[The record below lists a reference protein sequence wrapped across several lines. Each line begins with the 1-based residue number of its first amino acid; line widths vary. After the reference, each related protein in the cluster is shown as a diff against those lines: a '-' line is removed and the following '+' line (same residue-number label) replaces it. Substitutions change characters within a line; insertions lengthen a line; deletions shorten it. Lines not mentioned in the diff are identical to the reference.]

1 MATKG
6 TVELFSRCMKMKSI
20 NFEWQQ
26 FPRVYLH
33 FKVDSSPRHTG
44 INVLLPNLLYDFC
57 KKKMNCYFFK
67 IWWVTFDKQ

>member
-6 TVELFSRCMKMKSI
+6 TVELFSRCMKMQSI

-33 FKVDSSPRHTG
+33 TKVDSSPRHTG

-57 KKKMNCYFFK
+57 KKKNELLFFQNLVSYFG
-67 IWWVTFDKQ
+67 

>member
-6 TVELFSRCMKMKSI
+6 TVELFSRCMKMQSI

-33 FKVDSSPRHTG
+33 TKVDSSPRQTG

-57 KKKMNCYFFK
+57 KKKNELLFLQNLVSYFG
-67 IWWVTFDKQ
+67 